1 MAATLPFL
9 FPACQAMPT
18 EDHPLV
24 IAAGS
29 DLTRQIAFGE
39 NSLNLNGVNDCRRL
53 LVEAGIGH
61 GLFFITPNYFRQSV
75 RMPPPAGKL
84 LLNLISDADQNRQVL
99 GVLERVLRDPS
110 ITALNHPA
118 RVKATTREQVARR
131 LEGIPGL
138 AVPKTWRIAL
148 RDGKPHWEALRHAAF
163 RFPAIL
169 RPIGTH
175 GGEGVRLVAG
185 PDDLPSPGALR
196 EAYLTEFV
204 DTRSDDG
211 YYRKY
216 RCFFIGRAIVF
227 RHLIVSDHWSVHA
240 GDRKRLMLRTEWMMR
255 EEEAIHAAGAA
266 HFGAE
271 RMTTLERIR
280 SAMGLDYFGLDFAV
294 LASGELLLF
303 EANATMNF
311 FPFSTP
317 DRGHYSWR
325 CLPVAVEAIRALVT
339 DRLAP

>member
-1 MAATLPFL
+1 
-9 FPACQAMPT
+9 MPT

-29 DLTRQIAFGE
+29 DLTRQIAFGD
-39 NSLNLNGVNDCRRL
+39 NALNLNGVNDCRRL

-61 GLFFITPNYFRQSV
+61 GLFFVTPNYYRQSV
-75 RMPPPAGKL
+75 RMPPPAGRL
-84 LLNLISDADQNRQVL
+84 LFNLISDADQNRQVL

-110 ITALNHPA
+110 ITALNPPA
-118 RVKATTREQVARR
+118 RVRATTREQVAGR

-138 AVPKTWRIAL
+138 VVPRTRRIGL
-148 RDGKPHWEALRHAAF
+148 REGRRLREALHRDAF
-163 RFPAIL
+163 RFPAIF

-175 GGEGVRLVAG
+175 GGEGARLVAG
-185 PDDLPSPGALR
+185 PDDLPPPGTLR

-204 DTRSDDG
+204 DYRSGDG

-216 RCFFIGRAIVF
+216 RCFFIGGAIVF

-240 GDRKRLMLRTEWMMR
+240 GDRRRLMLRTDWMMR

-266 HFGAE
+266 HFGPD
-271 RMTTLERIR
+271 RMATLERIR
-280 SAMGLDYFGLDFAV
+280 SVMGLDYFGLDFAL

-311 FPFSTP
+311 FPFTSP

-325 CLPVAVEAIRALVT
+325 CLPVAVAAIQTLVA
-339 DRLAP
+339 DRLAARGR